1 MTTERVVAP
10 ARSAHVGR
18 HVMIW
23 LEQVRA
29 ASLGELDNFGDEGT
43 VEQVMKVWVKL
54 SLLVSRRRP
63 EIAVSSLLK
72 HVLPG
77 IGAQPLRSLNRLRL
91 NRLYNILIVDGKK
104 EEARRVFALTK
115 QFLAWCEMQGYL
127 DHSPIA
133 SMKKRDVA
141 GRTTPPRSRQLSDA
155 EIWVFWHGL
164 DNRALS
170 EQARW
175 ALRLCLVSAR
185 RPDEIVQAQKAEFDL
200 RSGLW
205 KQGTR
210 NKSQREHVLPI
221 SPLMQMCIEALLRAA
236 DPDSPWLV
244 PAPRDPQQPLS
255 KGALNQALRR
265 MIRDPRGLGLEAFT
279 PRDLRRTA
287 RSKLSALDTPN
298 DVARKIMNHAL
309 EGIDR
314 VYDTHDYLSQM
325 RQAMNAFSDAVEQ
338 IIGSESYHS
347 LRHRYDGETLVIS
360 DLSVMAMSR

>member
-1 MTTERVVAP
+1 MTL
-10 ARSAHVGR
+10 SSSHVGR
-18 HVMIW
+18 HVLVW
-23 LEQVRA
+23 LDDIKTS
-29 ASLGELDNFGDEGT
+29 SLSQLDNFGDEGS

-54 SLLVSRRRP
+54 SLLVTRRRP
-63 EIAVSSLLK
+63 EIAISSLLK
-72 HVLPG
+72 HVLPQ
-77 IGAQPLRSLNRLRL
+77 IGPLPLKSITRLRL
-91 NRLYNILIVDGKK
+91 NRLYNVLIADGKK

-115 QFLAWCEMQGYL
+115 QFLAWAEIQGYL

-141 GRTTPPRSRQLSDA
+141 GRATPPRTRQLSDA

-164 DNRALS
+164 DNWALS

-175 ALRLCLVSAR
+175 ALRLCLASAR
-185 RPDEIVQAQKAEFDL
+185 RPDEIIQAQKSEFDL
-200 RSGLW
+200 QVGLW

-210 NKSQREHVLPI
+210 NKSQREHILPI
-221 SPLMQMCIEALLRAA
+221 SPMMRLCIEQLIKSSDSR
-236 DPDSPWLV
+236 SPWLV
-244 PAPRDPQQPLS
+244 PAPRDAQQPLS

-265 MIRDPRGLGLEAFT
+265 MIRAPRGLGLEPFS

-314 VYDTHDYLSQM
+314 VYDTHNYLDQM
-325 RQAMNAFSDAVEQ
+325 REALNNYSDALLQ
-338 IIGSESYHS
+338 ITSRESYYA
-347 LRHRYDGETLVIS
+347 LRHRFEGEKLVLS
-360 DLSVMAMSR
+360 DMSLMYMSS

>member
-1 MTTERVVAP
+1 
-10 ARSAHVGR
+10 
-18 HVMIW
+18 
-23 LEQVRA
+23 
-29 ASLGELDNFGDEGT
+29 
-43 VEQVMKVWVKL
+43 
-54 SLLVSRRRP
+54 
-63 EIAVSSLLK
+63 
-72 HVLPG
+72 
-77 IGAQPLRSLNRLRL
+77 
-91 NRLYNILIVDGKK
+91 
-104 EEARRVFALTK
+104 
-115 QFLAWCEMQGYL
+115 MQGYL

-141 GRTTPPRSRQLSDA
+141 GRASPPRSRQLSDA

-164 DNRALS
+164 DNWALS

-200 RSGLW
+200 QLELW

-221 SPLMQMCIEALLRAA
+221 SPLMRQCIEALLQAA

-265 MIRDPRGLGLEAFT
+265 MIRAPRGLGLEAFT

-325 RQAMNAFSDAVEQ
+325 RIAMNRFSAAVEQ
-338 IIGSESYHS
+338 IIACESYHQ
-347 LRHRYDGETLVIS
+347 LQHRYEGETLLLDERAI
-360 DLSVMAMSR
+360 MAMAR